1 MGDFQTFCSNW
12 TGLKIRYFF
21 VKKEQHCQI
30 ENCDKR
36 IKEYKRF
43 EIFAGLCIRPVTVTT

>member
-1 MGDFQTFCSNW
+1 MGDFQTCYSNW
-12 TGLKIRYFF
+12 TGLKTRYYF
-21 VKKEQHCQI
+21 VKKEQYCQI

-43 EIFAGLCIRPVTVTT
+43 EIFVGLCIRPVTVTA